1 MNKNELADQV
11 AERAGLARADA
22 AGAIEAALAA
32 IEQELAAGGEVAITG
47 FGKFSVGE
55 RGARQGRHPQTG
67 EPIDV
72 PAGRAPRFSAGAK
85 LKQAVAP

>member
-1 MNKNELADQV
+1 MNKNELVDQV
-11 AERAGLARADA
+11 AERAALARGDA

-47 FGKFSVGE
+47 FGKFSVSE

-67 EPIDV
+67 EPIDL
-72 PAGRAPRFSAGAK
+72 PAGRAPRFSPGAK